1 MDDWKLPWEGGCRCG
16 ATRLKVTKPP
26 LIAAACHC
34 FECQRMSAS
43 AYSLTLS
50 LPADGL
56 EITRGEPIEGGGH
69 RGDVHHM
76 HCPECHSWMFTRI
89 DALGWLVNL
98 RPSMLDDHSW
108 YAPYIEF
115 FAREKLPWAETV
127 AKHSFETAPE
137 PHEFQPLME
146 AYASEGARP

>member
-1 MDDWKLPWEGGCRCG
+1 MDDWKLPWDGGCRCG
-16 ATRLKVTKPP
+16 ATRIRVTKPP

-50 LPADGL
+50 VPADGL
-56 EITRGEPIEGGGH
+56 EVTQGDPVEGGGH

-115 FAREKLPWAETV
+115 FAREKLPWSETV

-146 AYASEGARP
+146 AYAREGARP